1 MLPLLQLP
9 DDGEEIIIK
18 ILEQTI
24 PDPRKRNREFGEYVI
39 KCCIYGNVTNSK
51 MLSKEYYLQLRPFIL
66 KEILKECRNNNIVAD
81 KDLKCSIGKVF
92 TISGSRSTNAP
103 RRMWRMGETT
113 HKLEPPMIHR
123 LKLIKDEDL

>member
-9 DDGEEIIIK
+9 YDGEEITIK
-18 ILEQTI
+18 ILEQII

-39 KCCIYGNVTNSK
+39 KCCIYRNE
-51 MLSKEYYLQLRPFIL
+51 KELYYLQLRPFIL

-92 TISGSRSTNAP
+92 TISGVRRTDAP